1 MKIYCEHGFYTFA
14 PEHQDDQA
22 YFEAQT
28 GFKLVRLGE
37 RLTFSPLTQ
46 LGDLCLQGQPYGNL
60 TGKVT
65 CCGTPS
71 DIMRANGWTF
81 DLKAQALV
89 ELSALTQ
96 LQALYLQ
103 LNGAI
108 LALETLPQAGAPCG
122 AFGRLLSFAGVA
134 RFDSRQFILRTYEF
148 QDQSN

>member
-22 YFEAQT
+22 YFETQT

-37 RLTFSPLTQ
+37 RLTFIPLAQ

-60 TGKVT
+60 TGKVNY
-65 CCGTPS
+65 CGYPA

-81 DLKAQALV
+81 DLNAQALI
-89 ELSALTQ
+89 EISAITTQ
-96 LQALYLQ
+96 LQPLYLQ
-103 LNGAI
+103 PNGAI
-108 LALETLPQAGAPCG
+108 LALETLPQAGVTSN

-134 RFDSRQFILRTYEF
+134 RFNSRQFILRTYEF
-148 QDQSN
+148 QK